1 VVGESTRLRRASILL
16 IGVCALALAGAAH
29 AEAGWRSGGAGAGYS
44 KAETMPAG
52 RTPLASL
59 AAGNVTVSWAAVALA
74 GGGALDGYVVRRHG
88 ASGEEAAIGAGC
100 AGTIAALSCTEA
112 AVPPGSWRYTVTP
125 VLQGWRGVESAESA
139 TVPVPLTIDTSAWD
153 LRDASSG
160 VERNASEPTAFAE
173 DERSYAT
180 HSFAKAFAPN
190 RYVEWVY
197 DSPLA
202 AGVTTSSVSFDFRF
216 RAGTA
221 GDVACFYFEVLGGGG
236 GGIGTHGSTEPGT
249 AASPWCTGST
259 YKLVSTPLPEVVSGD
274 LANGL
279 RIKLH
284 GYESGGKSIAVD
296 AATVSGTAAP
306 SQAFTLHE
314 TALVDAAN
322 GKAETFPWALA
333 AAGDGSLFTS
343 ESKWPSAFSGSRY
356 LLLTFPSYVPGGD
369 AVSGVSFVNSYR
381 SAGNTV
387 CWYFDVYAAGSLIGT
402 HGSPAA
408 PVSCTSSTTSFVTDS
423 VALPEVTTAAQAD
436 DLAIKM
442 YVDNA
447 GSRRSEHDLAQLR
460 IGYVP

>member
-1 VVGESTRLRRASILL
+1 M
-16 IGVCALALAGAAH
+16 CALALAGAAH

-52 RTPLASL
+52 RTPLAS
-59 AAGNVTVSWAAVALA
+59 ASEGNVTVSWAAGALA
-74 GGGALDGYVVRRHG
+74 GGGSLDGYVVRRYG
-88 ASGEEAAIGAGC
+88 ANGEEAAVGAGC
-100 AGTIAALSCTEA
+100 AGTIAALSCTEL

-125 VLQGWRGVESAESA
+125 VLKGWRGVESAESA
-139 TVPVPLTIDTSAWD
+139 TVSVPLTIDTSAWD

-160 VERNASEPTAFAE
+160 AERNASEPTAFAE

-180 HSFAKAFAPN
+180 HSFGKAFAPN

-202 AGVTTSSVSFDFRF
+202 AGATTSSVSFDFRF
-216 RAGTA
+216 RAAAA
-221 GDVACFYFEVLGGGG
+221 GDVACFYFEVLGGGSP
-236 GGIGTHGSTEPGT
+236 IGTHGSTEPGT

-259 YKLVSTPLPEVVSGD
+259 YKLVSTPLPEVGSSD

-279 RIKLH
+279 RVRLY

-296 AATVSGTAAP
+296 EATVSGMVAP

-322 GKAETFPWALA
+322 GKGETTIPWALA
-333 AAGDGSLFTS
+333 AAGDGSLFSS
-343 ESKWPSAFSGSRY
+343 EGKWSSAFSASRY

-387 CWYFDVYAAGSLIGT
+387 CWSFEVYAAGSLIGT

-408 PVSCTSSTTSFVTDS
+408 PVSCTSSTVSFVTGS